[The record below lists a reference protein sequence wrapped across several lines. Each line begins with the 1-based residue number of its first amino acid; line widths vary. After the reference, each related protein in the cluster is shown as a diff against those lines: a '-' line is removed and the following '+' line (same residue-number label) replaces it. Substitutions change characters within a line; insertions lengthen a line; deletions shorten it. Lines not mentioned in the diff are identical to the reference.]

1 MHCPGQW
8 HPSGT
13 VDEMTQVLTPRT
25 VDAAL
30 RARAGAVIPGGMYG
44 HMNAAGL
51 PDAYPQF
58 MTRGEGS
65 RVWDADGNEYLDFMC
80 GWGPVVLGRKDPVV
94 EAAVRAQLDT
104 GDLLDGP
111 SPVMVDLAELLV
123 ELVPHAD
130 WAMLAKN
137 GTDATTACV
146 SIARASTGRRKVLLA
161 RGAYHGAI
169 PWCTP
174 RPGGV
179 LPEDRAHLG
188 YYEYNDVASLEAAVA
203 EAGDDLAGIIVS
215 PVRQELASDQ
225 VMATGEFARAIRS
238 ACDRAGAVMILD
250 DVRCGFRLDLGG
262 SWEPL
267 GVRPDLSAW
276 SKAIANGYSL
286 AAITGRE
293 PLRAAASSIYVT
305 GSFWYSAVSMAASIA
320 TLTQLRDT
328 DALARMAAAGQ
339 RLRDGLAAQSA
350 AHGFV
355 TSQTGPVQMPL
366 LQFVDDDAVSTMART
381 WTNEAVKR
389 GVYLHPVHN
398 WFLSA
403 AHTADDID
411 LALERTDDAFAEL
424 ARLVRRA

>member
-1 MHCPGQW
+1 
-8 HPSGT
+8 
-13 VDEMTQVLTPRT
+13 MTQLLPPRT
-25 VDAAL
+25 ADAAL
-30 RARAGAVIPGGMYG
+30 RARAASVIPGGMYG
-44 HMNAAGL
+44 HMNAASL
-51 PDAYPQF
+51 PEAYPQF

-65 RVWDADGNEYLDFMC
+65 RVWDADGNEYIDFMC
-80 GWGPVVLGRKDPVV
+80 GWGPIVLGRKDPVV
-94 EAAVRAQLDT
+94 EAAVRAQLDV

-111 SPVMVDLAELLV
+111 SPVMVDLSELLV

-146 SIARASTGRRKVLLA
+146 SIARASTGRRKVLVA
-161 RGAYHGAI
+161 TGAYHGAI

-179 LPEDRAHLG
+179 LAEDRAHLG
-188 YYEYNDVASLEAAVA
+188 YFEYNDVASLEAAVA

-215 PVRQELASDQ
+215 PVRQELARDQ
-225 VMATGEFARAIRS
+225 EMATGEFARAVRAI
-238 ACDRAGAVMILD
+238 CDRTGAVMILD

-267 GVRPDLSAW
+267 GVQPDLAAW

-286 AAITGRE
+286 AAITGRD

-328 DALARMAAAGQ
+328 DALARMADAGQ
-339 RLRDGLAAQSA
+339 QLRDGLATQAA

-355 TSQTGPVQMPL
+355 TTQTGPVQMPL
-366 LQFVDDDAVSTMART
+366 LRFVDDDAGSSLARA

-403 AHTADDID
+403 AHTADDI
-411 LALERTDDAFAEL
+411 ARTLERTDDAFAEL
-424 ARLVRRA
+424 ARLAPRG

>member
-1 MHCPGQW
+1 
-8 HPSGT
+8 
-13 VDEMTQVLTPRT
+13 MTQVLTPRT

-146 SIARASTGRRKVLLA
+146 SIARASTGRRKVLVA
-161 RGAYHGAI
+161 TGAYHGAI

-188 YYEYNDVASLEAAVA
+188 YFEFNDVASLEAAVA

-215 PVRQELASDQ
+215 PVRQELARDQ
-225 VMATGEFARAIRS
+225 EMATGEFARAIR
-238 ACDRAGAVMILD
+238 AICDRTGAVMILD

-267 GVRPDLSAW
+267 GVQPDLAAW

-286 AAITGRE
+286 AAITGRD
-293 PLRAAASSIYVT
+293 PLRTAASSIYVT
-305 GSFWYSAVSMAASIA
+305 GSFWYSAVSMAASMA

-328 DALARMAAAGQ
+328 DALARMAASGQ
-339 RLRDGLAAQSA
+339 RLRDGLAAQSV
-350 AHGFV
+350 AHGFP

-366 LQFVDDDAVSTMART
+366 LRFLDDDAASTMART

-411 LALERTDDAFAEL
+411 LTLERTDDAFAEL
-424 ARLVRRA
+424 ARLVRSA